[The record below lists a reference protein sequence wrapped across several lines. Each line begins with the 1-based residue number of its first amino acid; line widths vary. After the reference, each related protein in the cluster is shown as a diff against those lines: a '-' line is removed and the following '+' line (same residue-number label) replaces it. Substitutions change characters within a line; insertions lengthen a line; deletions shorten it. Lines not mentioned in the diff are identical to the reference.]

1 MQYLDKN
8 YILDSL
14 TIEDV
19 IKICGL
25 LGSPKY
31 KEDNNGNP
39 CFSTGICHGGD
50 SPYKLVYYHN
60 PEEGS
65 GRHHGVFK
73 CFTCGDTYDIVE
85 LVIRAMRQQGKTY
98 TWYKALRWIA
108 QVTGKLESASSD
120 EQIDKVHIEDFSW
133 INRLKNAQKKRRSI
147 PSLTEINENVLEI
160 FCYLPHEEWL
170 KDHITPEALGRFGI
184 GYYGLTN
191 QITIPHYDINERLIG
206 VRGRYLDKID
216 VELLGKYVPLQIS
229 GKWLSHQLGSNL
241 YGIHV
246 AKDAILRKKKIMLV
260 EAEKSVLQSYSYF
273 GEDSFTVA
281 TCGSAI
287 TLTQI
292 KIILEELQVNEVL
305 YAPDRDYHESNSFEA
320 EIWWQKQLKKVAPL
334 VPYVKVCIV
343 ADRKD
348 RLGFK
353 DSPTDKGKDILLELL
368 DEKIP
373 VTMDDIKALEKKRSI
388 THD

>member
-1 MQYLDKN
+1 M
-8 YILDSL
+8 
-14 TIEDV
+14 
-19 IKICGL
+19 
-25 LGSPKY
+25 
-31 KEDNNGNP
+31 
-39 CFSTGICHGGD
+39 
-50 SPYKLVYYHN
+50 
-60 PEEGS
+60 
-65 GRHHGVFK
+65 
-73 CFTCGDTYDIVE
+73 
-85 LVIRAMRQQGKTY
+85 
-98 TWYKALRWIA
+98 
-108 QVTGKLESASSD
+108 
-120 EQIDKVHIEDFSW
+120 
-133 INRLKNAQKKRRSI
+133 
-147 PSLTEINENVLEI
+147 
-160 FCYLPHEEWL
+160 
-170 KDHITPEALGRFGI
+170 GRFGI

-305 YAPDRDYHESNSFEA
+305 YAPDRDYHESDSFEA

-373 VTMDDIKALEKKRSI
+373 VTMDDIKALEKKR
-388 THD
+388 